1 VKQEIASTISQ
12 QPVVYR
18 ELDRLSGLTQ
28 AAGHGFNDELTF
40 ILNHA
45 DVSLGLVGAG
55 HPASVSL
62 IELQRSALRCAE
74 ISRGLLSMTERAREA
89 VRCAKVKHGAE
100 DHPGHRDIV

>member
-1 VKQEIASTISQ
+1 MKYELASTIAQ
-12 QPVVYR
+12 QPVVYG

-55 HPASVSL
+55 HPAANSL

-74 ISRGLLSMTERAREA
+74 ITRGLLSLTERARQA

-100 DHPGHRDIV
+100 DHPGHRNIV